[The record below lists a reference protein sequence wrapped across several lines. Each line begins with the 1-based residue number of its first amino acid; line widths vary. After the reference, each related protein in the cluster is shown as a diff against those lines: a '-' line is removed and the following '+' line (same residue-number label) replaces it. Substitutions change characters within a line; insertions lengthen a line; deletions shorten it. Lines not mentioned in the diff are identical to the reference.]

1 MPSLFRL
8 LLCLSL
14 ALLASTACRKTSTT
28 RSSTLATP
36 DTLIPGAFITTSGK
50 FTHTEGMTL
59 HLLDV
64 TQSGTSL
71 SLQYRSQKTLPS
83 GGTTGS
89 MKQGST
95 SISSPTA
102 PWFIYVESPE
112 RFWCSDG
119 RSELSIFYADDD
131 IIGPVFLA
139 GKLHCLGPDIPPEV
153 ILRLPPDL
161 QKLLPPVKPVENR
174 PSL

>member
-1 MPSLFRL
+1 M
-8 LLCLSL
+8 SL
-14 ALLASTACRKTSTT
+14 ARFLSALLISLWVAVTATACRKTV
-28 RSSTLATP
+28 APP
-36 DTLIPGAFITTSGK
+36 DTLIPGSFITGSGR
-50 FTHTEGMTL
+50 FTHTDGMNL

-71 SLQYRSQKTLPS
+71 SLQYRSSEKLPS

-95 SISSPTA
+95 SISSPTT

-131 IIGPVFLA
+131 IIGPVILA
-139 GKLHCLGPDIPPEV
+139 GKLHCLGPDIPSEV
-153 ILRLPPDL
+153 ILRLPADL
-161 QKLLPPVKPVENR
+161 QKLLPQVEPAERR